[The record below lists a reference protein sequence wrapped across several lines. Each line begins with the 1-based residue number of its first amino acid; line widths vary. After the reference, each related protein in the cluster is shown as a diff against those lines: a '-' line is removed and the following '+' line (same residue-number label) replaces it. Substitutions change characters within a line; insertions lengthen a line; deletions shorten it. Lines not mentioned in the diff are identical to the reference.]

1 MPTAVSDRLDARV
14 RLSSIRPEDSETL
27 FRWIN
32 DPETVR
38 FNAAYKPVHW
48 AGHEEWCRSLAATP
62 AKQVFA
68 IRAGERLVGVVQLI
82 DIDPVHR
89 SAELTIRI
97 GEDADR
103 GRGYG
108 TAALRLATDFAW
120 RDLNLHRVWV
130 RVFADNARA
139 IAAYKKV
146 GFVDEG
152 TLREAAHIDGR
163 YVDTRVFGML
173 RPRPAE

>member
-1 MPTAVSDRLDARV
+1 MPTAVSDRLDTKV
-14 RLSSIRPEDSETL
+14 RLSSIRPEDSPTL

-48 AGHEEWCRSLAATP
+48 ASHEEWCRSLAANP
-62 AKQVFA
+62 GKQVLA
-68 IRAGERLVGVVQLI
+68 IRVGDRLVGVVQLI

-103 GRGYG
+103 GCGYG
-108 TAALRLATDFAW
+108 TQARCGWRPISPGATSTCIASGCACSPTT
-120 RDLNLHRVWV
+120 RAPSPPTGKRASSTRERCVKPPISTVAMSTCACSGCCGRV
-130 RVFADNARA
+130 R
-139 IAAYKKV
+139 
-146 GFVDEG
+146 
-152 TLREAAHIDGR
+152 
-163 YVDTRVFGML
+163 
-173 RPRPAE
+173 

>member
-1 MPTAVSDRLDARV
+1 MPTAVSGRLDARV
-14 RLSSIRPEDSETL
+14 RLTSIRPEDSETL

-48 AGHEEWCRSLAATP
+48 TGHEEWCRSLGASP

-68 IRAGERLVGVVQLI
+68 IRVDDRLVGVVQLI
-82 DIDPVHR
+82 DIDAVHR
-89 SAELTIRI
+89 SAELLIRI
-97 GEDADR
+97 GEEADR

-108 TAALRLATDFAW
+108 TQALRLATDFAW
-120 RDLNLHRVWV
+120 RDLNLHRVWL
-130 RVFADNARA
+130 RVFTDNARA
-139 IAAYKKV
+139 IAAYRKA
-146 GFVDEG
+146 GFVEEG

-163 YVDTRVFGML
+163 YVDMRVFGML
-173 RPRPAE
+173 RPGPAA

>member
-14 RLSSIRPEDSETL
+14 RLSSIRPEDSQTL

-48 AGHEEWCRSLAATP
+48 AGHEEWCRSLAANP
-62 AKQVFA
+62 GKQVLA
-68 IRAGERLVGVVQLI
+68 IRVGDRLVGVVQLS
-82 DIDPVHR
+82 DIDPIHR

-103 GRGYG
+103 GCGYG
-108 TAALRLATDFAW
+108 TQALRLATDFAW
-120 RDLNLHRVWV
+120 RDLNLHRVWL

-139 IAAYKKV
+139 IAAYRKA

-152 TLREAAHIDGR
+152 TLREAAHTDGR
-163 YVDTRVFGML
+163 YVDMRVFGLL
-173 RPRPAE
+173 RPGPAP